1 MSPETLEIDKVLF
14 EHRQQVNY
22 WQSMHARAG
31 DREALW
37 KQKAQELEALVRGQA
52 VQLQEQAGQFEALT
66 AKVCQLQQQVF
77 PSVPILVRQLPFV
90 N

>member
-22 WQSMHARAG
+22 WQSMHARAV

-52 VQLQEQAGQFEALT
+52 VQLQEQAGQVRAEASPSIQCPRRRGFGT
-66 AKVCQLQQQVF
+66 ARGCVL
-77 PSVPILVRQLPFV
+77 LG
-90 N
+90 